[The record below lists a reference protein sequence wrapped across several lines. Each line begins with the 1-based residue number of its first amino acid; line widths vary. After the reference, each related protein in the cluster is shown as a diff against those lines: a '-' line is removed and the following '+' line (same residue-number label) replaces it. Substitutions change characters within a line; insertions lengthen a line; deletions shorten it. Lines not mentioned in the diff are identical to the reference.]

1 MIVFLT
7 HKINPKS
14 FFVQTLGFTSKRT
27 LTNKLFDPGAGV
39 LFQLL
44 NNLDQL
50 FTQAD

>member
-1 MIVFLT
+1 MVILLAI
-7 HKINPKS
+7 KCSKDAP
-14 FFVQTLGFTSKRT
+14 KRT
-27 LTNKLFDPGAGV
+27 LTNKLFHPGTGV